1 MQLKREINHKPSHAA
16 TLEAGQSLQHVPR
29 DYRNSVSLRA
39 CEAISP
45 VVSLRAQRGKY
56 CQSPLWGL
64 RACEAISLFLSLR
77 AQRGKYCQSPLW
89 GLRAREAIS
98 LFLSLRAQRRVMS
111 KPPLG
116 VASLRSNLSC
126 CVIASLRSNLSFRCL
141 PALNKRDRH
150 VPRLLYCHCE
160 PAKQSLF
167 SCRCERSMA
176 ISLLGLP
183 C

>member
-29 DYRNSVSLRA
+29 DYRNSVS
-39 CEAISP
+39 
-45 VVSLRAQRGKY
+45 
-56 CQSPLWGL
+56 L